1 MSVLRLAVSLIV
13 RVSDWADRAAR
24 LWLMAAMA
32 GMAVLVAVQV
42 FARYALNESLFWSE
56 ELGRMLLVQ
65 LTFIGCSVAVR
76 AGAHPGMDALVRHLP
91 KRGRHF
97 AHTTV
102 LLAALVFF
110 ALVTWH
116 GMRFAWFVRHQST
129 PALGISRLIPA
140 LPLTVGGALSMLHL
154 LALLM
159 GMGRNDNE
167 LRADGDSGDSG
178 DEVQH
183 HMARQ
188 GDRR

>member
-1 MSVLRLAVSLIV
+1 MSARRLATSLIE
-13 RVSDWADRAAR
+13 RASERADRAAR
-24 LWLMAAMA
+24 LWLISAMA
-32 GMAVLVAVQV
+32 GMAILVAVQV

-56 ELGRMLLVQ
+56 ELGRLLLVQ

-91 KRGRHF
+91 KQGRHF

-140 LPLTVGGALSMLHL
+140 LPLAVGGALSMLHL

-159 GMGRNDNE
+159 GRGRDDKTPE
-167 LRADGDSGDSG
+167 ADGHGG
-178 DEVQH
+178 DEGQLDVAQ
-183 HMARQ
+183 Q